1 LRKTF
6 LYPYAVGYYQVYNH
20 TFAYSKDWTG
30 LIRNLPKIRFI
41 KSNEKNELKF
51 KVQVFKELCRRSRI
65 HYDPQEVFLYSLDIL
80 TLPLPDGSI
89 QNKWGN
95 LTVDYEKVLKK
106 GLVGLKKEV
115 KTQLQI
121 KNHDANS
128 ELFLSS
134 LLEVLDGINVLR
146 ERNLDHLK
154 RLSSKNPQNRNIE
167 SLIEIFSKVPFHSA
181 ETFKEALQS
190 LLFINSLIWMDG
202 HPLVGL
208 GRLDQV
214 LYPFYSEDLKN
225 GILTPSEAQDLIKEF
240 LKSINKYYEYKS
252 NALLGDT
259 GQVMILG
266 GKNHD
271 GSDASNELTF
281 LFMDALKELKIP
293 DPKIVLRV
301 HKGTPEELWQKSFE
315 CLKEG
320 LGYPLFS
327 NDDIIIDALIQFGYE
342 TGDVYDYGTSACW
355 EPLIPGKSSDQNNLA
370 HINFLEPLKRELK
383 EMKDVDDFDIFLRL
397 YYEYLEVYIEEILQ
411 KLDEINFEA
420 SPLIS
425 LLMDDCIENS
435 RDISEGGARYNHI
448 GLLTVAMGN
457 TVNALLNIKRLA
469 FEDEKINLKEIFP
482 LIENNFES
490 NEVLRIELQNK
501 GLKYGMDNEE
511 VIKLTNKLM
520 GIVQNKLKDF
530 RNIYG
535 DRYKFGLSSPA
546 FIMESVDYPASFD
559 GRKSN
564 EPFGVHISPIKT
576 SNLSYTE
583 IINFASSL
591 SYQKAFN
598 GDVVDIM
605 VEKNFLSKFKENFI
619 TFLKVSFQKGVMQ
632 MQMNVL
638 NPKILL
644 EARENP
650 DTHPN
655 LIVRVWGFSA
665 YFRDLPEEYKDLI
678 VERALQY
685 ESANY

>member
-1 LRKTF
+1 MRKTF
-6 LYPYAVGYYQVYNH
+6 LYPYAVGYYQVYNQ
-20 TFAYSKDWTG
+20 TFAYSKDWAG
-30 LIRNLPKIRFI
+30 LIRNLPKIQFI
-41 KSNEKNELKF
+41 KSNEKNDLKF
-51 KVQVFKELCRRSRI
+51 KAQVFKGLCRKSRI
-65 HYDPQEVFLYSLDIL
+65 HYNSQEVFLYSLDIM
-80 TLPLPDGSI
+80 TLPLPDGSLK
-89 QNKWGN
+89 NKWGN
-95 LTVDYEKVLKK
+95 LTLDYEKILKK
-106 GLVGLKKEV
+106 GVVGLKKEI
-115 KTQLQI
+115 KNQLQT
-121 KNHDANS
+121 KNHND
-128 ELFLSS
+128 EKLFLNS
-134 LLEVLDGINVLR
+134 LIEVLDSMNVMR

-154 RLSSKNPQNRNIE
+154 MLSYKNPQNRNIE
-167 SLIEIFSKVPFHSA
+167 SLIEIFSKVPLYPA

-190 LLFINSLIWMDG
+190 FLFINSLIWMEG

-208 GRLDQV
+208 GRLDQI
-214 LYPFYSEDLKN
+214 LYPFYSEDLRK
-225 GILTPSEAQDLIKEF
+225 GILTPSEAHDLIKEF
-240 LKSINKYYEYKS
+240 LKSINKYYKYKS
-252 NALLGDT
+252 NTLLGDT

-271 GSDASNELTF
+271 GTDVSNELTF
-281 LFMDALKELKIP
+281 LFMDVLKELKIP

-301 HKGTPEELWQKSFE
+301 HKGTPEDLWQKSFE
-315 CLKEG
+315 CLEEG

-327 NDDIIIDALIQFGYE
+327 NDDVIINSLIQFGYE
-342 TGDVYDYGTSACW
+342 TEDSYDYGTSACW

-370 HINFLEPLKRELK
+370 NINFLEPLKRELK
-383 EMKDVDDFDIFLRL
+383 EIKDIANFDNFLTL
-397 YYEYLEVYIEEILQ
+397 YCEYLEVYVEEILQ
-411 KLDEINFEA
+411 KLDEISFEA

-425 LLMDDCIENS
+425 LLMDDCIKNAK
-435 RDISEGGARYNHI
+435 DISEGGARYNHM

-457 TVNALLNIKRLA
+457 TVNALLNIKRVA
-469 FEDEKINLKEIFP
+469 FEDKKINLKEIFP
-482 LIENNFES
+482 LIANNFES

-501 GLKYGMDNEE
+501 GLKYGMDDQE

-520 GIVQNKLKDF
+520 GVVRNKLKNF
-530 RNIYG
+530 RNIYSG
-535 DRYKFGLSSPA
+535 QYKFGLSSPA
-546 FIMESVDYPASFD
+546 FIMESADYPASFD
-559 GRKSN
+559 GRKAN

-605 VEKNFLSKFKENFI
+605 VEKNFLSKFKEEFI
-619 TFLKVSFQKGVMQ
+619 TLLKVSFLKGVMQ
-632 MQMNVL
+632 MQVNVL

-650 DTHPN
+650 ETHPN

-665 YFRDLPEEYKDLI
+665 YFKDLPEEYKDLI